1 VTGLAPIL
9 TVAVIRAVEARHAAD
24 GLMERAGAAAAGVAR
39 ELATGRRGPIVVLA
53 GPGNNG
59 GDGFVVART
68 LAAQF
73 FEVVVMFRG
82 DAARLPAHAAS
93 ALAALTASGV
103 APVRDPPS
111 GVPALVVDALFG
123 IGLARAP
130 AGEYAALIEWSAACG
145 APILALDVPSGLN
158 ADTGR
163 PFTPAIRADATAT
176 FIASKPGLCT
186 GAGLD
191 HAGEVTVHSLG
202 LAVDE
207 RDRPGFL
214 LDWASLAAALPS
226 ALRRT
231 HRDVHKGTF
240 GTLAIVG
247 GHDGMIG
254 APILAGRAAL
264 KTGAGK
270 VRIGFAA
277 QARPAV
283 DWGAPE
289 LMLGGAD
296 AVLEA
301 SADVLV
307 VGPGLGADA
316 RAHALV
322 ANAVRAPV
330 PLVLDADALN
340 VIAADAALRAA
351 VRGRSAP
358 TLATPHPA
366 EAARLL
372 GIDTAGVS
380 SDRLA
385 AALEIARDLGAFTVL
400 KGAGSVLAS
409 PDGRFDINATGGPA
423 LASGGSGDV
432 LSGMLGAL
440 LAQGL
445 APHDALRYA
454 VCLHG
459 AAADRLVAEGVGPV
473 GLVASEL
480 PDAARALLNA
490 AARPGG

>member
-1 VTGLAPIL
+1 MTGLAPIL
-9 TVAVIRAVEARHAAD
+9 TVAGIRAVEARHAGD

-73 FEVVVMFRG
+73 FEVIVVFRG
-82 DAARLPAHAAS
+82 DAARLPADAAR
-93 ALAALTASGV
+93 ALAALTASGIL
-103 APVRDPPS
+103 PVPDPPP
-111 GVPALVVDALFG
+111 GLPALVVDALFG

-130 AGEYAALIEWSAACG
+130 AGEYAALIEWSAGCG
-145 APILALDVPSGLN
+145 APILALDVPSGLD

-163 PFTPAIRADATAT
+163 PFNPAVRADATAT
-176 FIASKPGLCT
+176 FIALKPGVCT

-191 HAGEVTVHSLG
+191 HAGKVTLHPLG
-202 LAVDE
+202 IAVDA
-207 RDRPGFL
+207 RDRPGSL
-214 LDWASLAAALPS
+214 LDWPSLAAALPP
-226 ALRRT
+226 ALCRMQ
-231 HRDVHKGTF
+231 HDVHKGTF
-240 GTLAIVG
+240 GTLAIIG

-289 LMLGGAD
+289 LMLGAAD

-301 SADVLV
+301 AADVV
-307 VGPGLGADA
+307 VAGPGLGVDA
-316 RAHALV
+316 QAHALV
-322 ANAVRAPV
+322 THAVRAAV

-351 VRGRSAP
+351 VRGRTAP
-358 TLATPHPA
+358 TLTTPHPA

-372 GIDTAGVS
+372 GTDSAGVS

-385 AALEIARDLGAFTVL
+385 AALAIARDLRAFTVL
-400 KGAGSVLAS
+400 KGGGSVLAL
-409 PDGRFDINATGGPA
+409 PDGRFDVNATGGPA

-432 LSGMLGAL
+432 LSGMLGAM

-445 APHDALRYA
+445 APRDALRYA

-459 AAADRLVAEGVGPV
+459 AAADRLVADGVGPV
-473 GLVASEL
+473 GVAASEL
-480 PDAARALLNA
+480 PEAARALLNA
-490 AARPGG
+490 AGRARR